1 MSNPLDPKPIL
12 NSNEFSMKSNPNAIA
27 GIQANE
33 SFMLTANKGHVL
45 GKTSETVG
53 FAKYQY
59 NYNQE
64 SFDQAQN
71 EWMEAQQVKGSLIRH
86 PDVATHELAQKQAQ
100 DLALELEKAEA
111 TLGDLSHLG
120 DENKEKVEAQI
131 KVDELKKQVGEKWQ
145 EVGELKSLP
154 GMVAY
159 SKAVKNDAEK
169 RGKMNSQND
178 VASVSANLYLDVKG
192 MRDGSVGGDRALLTR
207 AVASTTVDQ
216 FLQTGVIAEEK
227 FGIDSNGNPIGVS
240 IQGDGAGVTGT
251 YQGKNSI
258 LKIDYSDPRIQ
269 KGLSD
274 LEVNDY
280 ITGQIDRHCGN
291 IFIDPKS
298 GKVTGIDNDLAFPE
312 GDREQAIN
320 QEAAKSVAGLPHT
333 IDKETADRI
342 SKLDPEE
349 LRKQLQNL
357 PCPEGVSPMS
367 EASIDGAVKRLKALQ
382 QGIKE
387 GAVNVVEKFDENTYN
402 AALSRQNDD
411 FKKHS
416 GGKTLAQS
424 GQSDSKALQL
434 TTPTSYLGAIKVQ
447 EKRYELGQKLN
458 PYEYGERSGNSVE
471 KATRDQ
477 KHEAYQK
484 MEDPKQ
490 IKAFEKTA
498 KEIVSLEKK
507 VAQCQKM
514 IDRLP
519 DNATGMDKF
528 KALFKKDGLDGLKQ
542 AAEKEQQKL
551 NTKIDVKLEKLED
564 VAGLKKQVGEGLK
577 QEEPEVK
584 NEQKQG
590 IGQKK
595 GVSVKQDM
603 EQKQKLKM
611 DNVIGELKQSGTKLK
626 DTNPELVQ
634 REGESTGKRNSVKLN
649 K

>member
-12 NSNEFSMKSNPNAIA
+12 NSNDFSMKSNPNAIA
-27 GIQANE
+27 GVQANE

-45 GKTSETVG
+45 GKGSETVG

-59 NYNQE
+59 NYNPE
-64 SFDQAQN
+64 KIDEARN
-71 EWMEAQQVKGSLIRH
+71 EWMEAQQVKGRSVKH
-86 PDVATHELAQKQAQ
+86 PDVAIHENAQKQAQ
-100 DLALELEKAEA
+100 DLALELEEAERS
-111 TLGDLSHLG
+111 LDSLSHLG
-120 DENKEKVEAQI
+120 GEDQEKVEAQQ
-131 KVDELKKQVGEKWQ
+131 KVDLLKQQVQEKWQ
-145 EVGELKSLP
+145 EVGELKNLP
-154 GMVAY
+154 GMVEY
-159 SKAVKNDAEK
+159 TKAVKNDAEA
-169 RGKMNSQND
+169 RGKMNSQDD
-178 VASVSANLYLDVKG
+178 VASVSANLYSNVKG

-207 AVASTTVDQ
+207 AVASTTVDN

-227 FGIDSNGNPIGVS
+227 FGVDSNGHPIGIS
-240 IQGDGAGVTGT
+240 IQGDGAGVTGS

-291 IFIDPKS
+291 IFIDPNT

-312 GDREQAIN
+312 GDRELAIN
-320 QEAAKSVAGLPHT
+320 QEAAKSVPGLPHT
-333 IDKETADRI
+333 MHKETADRI

-349 LRKQLQNL
+349 LRKQLQNM

-367 EASIDGAVKRLKALQ
+367 EASINGAVERLKALQ

-387 GAVNVVEKFDENTYN
+387 GKINVVEKFDKNTYN
-402 AALSRQNDD
+402 AALSRQDDD
-411 FKKHS
+411 FKKYSS
-416 GGKTLAQS
+416 GKSLAQG
-424 GQSDSKALQL
+424 GQGDSKALQL

-447 EKRYELGQKLN
+447 EKRYDLGQKLN
-458 PYEYGERSGNSVE
+458 PYEYGERPGNSVG
-471 KATRDQ
+471 KATRDL

-507 VAQCQKM
+507 VAQCQKT

-528 KALFKKDGLDGLKQ
+528 KALFNKNGLEGVKQ

-551 NTKIDVKLEKLED
+551 NTKIDTKLEKLED
-564 VAGLKKQVGEGLK
+564 VAGLKTQAKEGLK
-577 QEEPEVK
+577 QEEPSEK

-590 IGQKK
+590 VSQKK
-595 GVSVKQDM
+595 GLTVKQDM

-611 DNVIGELKQSGTKLK
+611 DNVIGELKQGGTRLK

-649 K
+649 

>member
-27 GIQANE
+27 GVQANE
-33 SFMLTANKGHVL
+33 SFMLTAKKGHVL
-45 GKTSETVG
+45 GTGSESVG

-59 NYNQE
+59 SYNPDSIE
-64 SFDQAQN
+64 QARN
-71 EWMEAQQVKGSLIRH
+71 EWMEAQQNKGNLVRH
-86 PDVATHELAQKQAQ
+86 PDVATHEQAQKEAQ
-100 DLALELEKAEA
+100 DLALELEEAERS
-111 TLGDLSHLG
+111 LSGLSQL
-120 DENKEKVEAQI
+120 DDQAQEKIEAQQ
-131 KVDELKKQVGEKWQ
+131 KVDQLKKQVEEKWQ
-145 EVGELKSLP
+145 EVGQKKTLP

-159 SKAVKNDAEK
+159 SKAVKTDAEK
-169 RGKMNSQND
+169 RGKMNSQDD
-178 VASVSANLYLDVKG
+178 VASVSANLYADVKG

-207 AVASTTVDQ
+207 AVASTAVDD

-227 FGIDSNGNPIGVS
+227 FGVDSNGNPIGVS

-258 LKIDYSDPRIQ
+258 LKIDYSDPKIQ

-291 IFIDPKS
+291 IFIDPNT

-312 GDREQAIN
+312 GDRELAIN
-320 QEAAKSVAGLPHT
+320 QEAAKSVPGLPHT
-333 IDKETADRI
+333 MHKETADRI

-349 LRKQLQNL
+349 LRKKLQNL
-357 PCPEGVSPMS
+357 PRPEGVSPMS
-367 EASIDGAVKRLKALQ
+367 EASINGAVERLKALQ

-387 GAVNVVEKFDENTYN
+387 GKVNVVEKFDQNTYN
-402 AALSRQNDD
+402 AALTRQDDD

-416 GGKTLAQS
+416 SGKTLAQS
-424 GQSDSKALQL
+424 GQGDSKALQL

-447 EKRYELGQKLN
+447 EKRYDLGQKMN
-458 PYEYGERSGNSVE
+458 PYEYGERPGNSVE

-477 KHEAYQK
+477 KHEAYRK

-498 KEIVSLEKK
+498 KEVVSLEKK

-551 NTKIDVKLEKLED
+551 NTKIDVKLEKLDE

-590 IGQKK
+590 MGQKK

-611 DNVIGELKQSGTKLK
+611 DNVIGELKQSGAKLK